1 MLSVSGSTID
11 RRMRS
16 YGHSKLDFSKM
27 TDQQLDINVDKIV
40 KDFPFCGENMIKS
53 YYLAKVSKFRDRACV
68 SHVTELIIRG
78 LHRKKNMLQR
88 RVYNVKGPNHFWH
101 VDTNHKL
108 VRWNFVIVGGI
119 DGFRRL
125 PMMPV
130 CTNNN
135 KADTLLHCFVAAV
148 NEYGLPSWVRTD
160 KGLENVQI
168 ADYMIEKRGLGEMFF
183 RAFLVSFTTYFI
195 SLKMKT
201 SLIHFI
207 SIILYILMVMLY
219 SGKYDIMIL

>member
-1 MLSVSGSTID
+1 
-11 RRMRS
+11 
-16 YGHSKLDFSKM
+16 M

-53 YYLAKVSKFRDRACV
+53 YYLAKVSKFRDRACL

-88 RVYNVKGPNHFWH
+88 RVYNVKGPNHFWR

-160 KGLENVQI
+160 KGLENVQT
-168 ADYMIEKRGLGEMFF
+168 ADYMIEKRGTERG
-183 RAFLVSFTTYFI
+183 
-195 SLKMKT
+195 
-201 SLIHFI
+201 
-207 SIILYILMVMLY
+207 SIITGRSTHNQRIERLGRNVFQGVL
-219 SGKYDIMIL
+219 